1 MVAVTV
7 VPFVLYIT
15 STILDRYVPD
25 ATTQERVG
33 VTTAVSV
40 SAFVGLLV
48 LVFSCL
54 AKFPRSGRE
63 MHPMWASPRLVLFLE
78 LHPIV
83 GYMIPITSF
92 LRGYV
97 RFALVRW
104 ALNTVAIVLWLW
116 GRGVLQPAYEEACCF
131 GKNSLS
137 GDEVG
142 TCSDSDITRRTSFG
156 ICNPDFISDQHNVFL
171 FVATIAFTISGVMQL
186 GNVLTID
193 WDVLSRVGAIQ
204 AEMERRYESI
214 VAGTGYTLNHT
225 QSLILPPIDKNP
237 LSDRTIDIRV
247 VFERLGMD
255 TRLMKIAFPDWE
267 EPTGESWGERI
278 HHHPQWAHSGL
289 FRLLCLD
296 PIFGFALSAHDFLC
310 HKDNLGILRL
320 LCNILGTT
328 FVILSAEVL
337 QPLHRA
343 WCCYGEDHEIWDE
356 HIGDKHRTCEEWA
369 MAGRMDVFT
378 DTATGPFRNGSCMHY
393 LGTGELA
400 FFTFAVGIALLTI
413 SIATWML
420 TFSTSGHACQRI
432 TRRFFRSV
440 LPDERVLL
448 LQVYDWLGVEHG
460 KLKFV

>member
-1 MVAVTV
+1 MVAITV
-7 VPFVLYIT
+7 IPVLIYVV
-15 STILDRYVPD
+15 SVILERYVPD
-25 ATTQERVG
+25 STSSERVG

-40 SAFVGLLV
+40 SAFVGFLV
-48 LVFSCL
+48 LFFSCL

-83 GYMIPITSF
+83 GFMIPITSF
-92 LRGYV
+92 LRGYNG
-97 RFALVRW
+97 FAFARW
-104 ALNTVAIVLWLW
+104 VLNTVSIVFWLW

-131 GKNSLS
+131 SRNSLT

-142 TCSDSDITRRTSFG
+142 TCSDGDVATRTGFS
-156 ICNPDFISDQHNVFL
+156 ICNADFISDQHNIFL
-171 FVATIAFTISGVMQL
+171 FVATITFTISGVMQL
-186 GNVLTID
+186 ANVLTID

-214 VAGTGYTLNHT
+214 KSGTGYTINHT
-225 QSLILPPIDKNP
+225 QSLILPPLDKNP

-255 TRLMKIAFPDWE
+255 ERLMKIAFPEWQE
-267 EPTGESWGERI
+267 STGESWGERI

-296 PIFGFALSAHDFLC
+296 PIFGFIFSAHDFLC
-310 HKDNLGILRL
+310 HKDNLGILRIM
-320 LCNILGTT
+320 CNTIGAT
-328 FVILSAEVL
+328 FVVLSCEVL

-343 WCCYGEDHEIWDE
+343 WCCYGENHEIWEE
-356 HIGDKHRTCEEWA
+356 HIGNKHRTCQEWA
-369 MAGRMDVFT
+369 KAGRMDVFNNS
-378 DTATGPFRNGSCMHY
+378 AAFPNGNCMQY

-400 FFTFAVGIALLTI
+400 FYTFAVGLALLTI
-413 SIATWML
+413 SIAVWIL

-432 TRRFFRSV
+432 TRRLFRSV
-440 LPDERVLL
+440 LPDERILL
-448 LQVYDWLGVEHG
+448 LQVFDWLGVEHG
-460 KLKFV
+460 KLKFT